1 MSLRRRQAAVCGAE
15 PKGRMVMELRYSLDH
30 HWARRD
36 SAARITVGLSD
47 FAQREM
53 GEVAYLELPEVGMRV
68 AGGAPI
74 CAIES
79 LKSAGELYAPVGG
92 TVVARNEE
100 LARTGGARLIN
111 SDPLGAGWV
120 FVMEM
125 DDPGEFDTLLSAS
138 EYAHRT
144 AGDR

>member
-1 MSLRRRQAAVCGAE
+1 L
-15 PKGRMVMELRYSLDH
+15 ELRYSLDH

-36 SAARITVGLSD
+36 SAERITVGLSE

-53 GEVAYLELPEVGMRV
+53 GEVAYLELPEVGVRV
-68 AGGAPI
+68 AAGAAI

-79 LKSAGELYAPVGG
+79 LKSAGELYAPVSG
-92 TVVARNEE
+92 TIVARNEE
-100 LARTGGARLIN
+100 LAHSGGGRLIN

-125 DDPGEFDTLLSAS
+125 DDPGEYATLLSAS
-138 EYAHRT
+138 EYARRT
-144 AGDR
+144 AGEI

>member
-1 MSLRRRQAAVCGAE
+1 
-15 PKGRMVMELRYSLDH
+15 MELRYSQDH
-30 HWARRD
+30 QWARRD
-36 SAARITVGLSD
+36 GAQRITVGVSD

-53 GEVAYLELPEVGMRV
+53 GEVAYLDLPQVGTRV
-68 AGGAPI
+68 AGGAAV

-92 TVVARNEE
+92 TIVARNEE
-100 LARTGGARLIN
+100 LSRPGGGRLIN

-125 DDPGEFDTLLSAS
+125 DDPGDFDALLSAS

-144 AGDR
+144 DGG

>member
-1 MSLRRRQAAVCGAE
+1 
-15 PKGRMVMELRYSLDH
+15 MELRYSVDH

-36 SAARITVGLSD
+36 SEERITVGLSD

-53 GEVAYLELPEVGMRV
+53 GEVAYLELPEVGTRV
-68 AGGAPI
+68 AAGAAV

-92 TVVARNEE
+92 TIVARNEE
-100 LARTGGARLIN
+100 LAHGGRLIN
-111 SDPLGAGWV
+111 SDPLGAGWL

-125 DDPGEFDTLLSAS
+125 DDPGEFEALLSAS
-138 EYAHRT
+138 EYARRT
-144 AGDR
+144 AADLL